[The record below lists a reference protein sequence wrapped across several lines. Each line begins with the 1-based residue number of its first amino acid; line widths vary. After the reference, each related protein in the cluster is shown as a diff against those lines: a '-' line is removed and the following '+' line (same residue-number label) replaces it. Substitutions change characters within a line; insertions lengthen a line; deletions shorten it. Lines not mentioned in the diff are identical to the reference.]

1 MKKITIFICSK
12 INADSIPEPMKKFIS
27 LPAMVCILILIGS
40 VSLQAQ
46 INPYLQTPTPVSVY
60 ISWHSIDTAFTKVR
74 YGLSG
79 TNLDQVKTG
88 SFQNI
93 SGKYWH
99 TVKLAGLTPD
109 TRYYYRC
116 ISGTDSSAVYPFRS
130 EPLPG
135 TAGRHIRFVIFGD
148 SRYNDTI
155 PSILGQL
162 CLNVQ
167 QTLQTKYGTVW
178 FDSVNLVMHTGD
190 IVWTGR
196 DIDRFQTEYF
206 NKIANL
212 SCSLPFMVAIGNHE
226 HESAFYFDYMK
237 YEDFTDSAVARTAYN
252 ERFYSFEIAGCK
264 FVVLNSNEKIIGA
277 PIQKTWLNKV
287 LTESDADPGIN
298 LVFTFA
304 HHPWH
309 TEIWTEGNN
318 DSVDIVFYREFVKF
332 YKMVQYS
339 YGHAHDFEKGAIVD
353 TNSQNTVMHDFRT
366 VLAGGGGAE
375 LTRYFSG
382 SVDYPEIQE
391 TVDDYNYVIM
401 DINVDDK
408 SYVAETYTMGKP
420 EHPLHQ
426 VLATWHFRMNQPAP
440 LKPVANQVTSTNPI
454 ILSASPMAGSDSC
467 MSSWFEVTA
476 TQGNYGN
483 PVLKKLR
490 DREDIFENTGSPD
503 FFPINKNA
511 GIVLDSLVVPD
522 SILTHNTPYWYRV
535 KYRDDNL
542 KWSPWSDEVAFLYTG
557 ISTINFSSADFNLSQ
572 NSPNP
577 FSASTVI
584 RYQLKRNAF
593 VTVKVYN
600 QLGIEIANP
609 VNEEKQPGDYTVRFS
624 VNNEIYPPGI
634 YFVQM
639 RCDGFIQTRKMVVTE

>member
-1 MKKITIFICSK
+1 MKTFLITG
-12 INADSIPEPMKKFIS
+12 
-27 LPAMVCILILIGS
+27 ILILVQLGNTC
-40 VSLQAQ
+40 LQAQ
-46 INPYLQTPTPVSVY
+46 VNPYLQTPTPASVY
-60 ISWHSIDTAFTKVR
+60 ISWHSNDTTFTKVR

-79 TNLDQVKTG
+79 SNLDQVKTG
-88 SFQNI
+88 SCQNI
-93 SGKYWH
+93 SGKHWH
-99 TVKLAGLTPD
+99 TVKLSGLTPD

-155 PSILGQL
+155 ESILGQL
-162 CLNVQ
+162 CQNVQ
-167 QTLQTKYGTVW
+167 QTLQTKYGTTW
-178 FDSVNLVMHTGD
+178 YDSVNLVMHTGD

-196 DIDRFQTEYF
+196 DILRFQTEYF
-206 NKIANL
+206 TKIANL

-237 YEDFTDSAVARTAYN
+237 YEDFTDSAVALTPYN

-277 PIQKTWLNKV
+277 PTQKTWLNKV
-287 LTESDADPGIN
+287 LTESDADPAIN

-318 DSVDIVFYREFVKF
+318 DSVDISFYREFVKF

-339 YGHAHDFEKGAIVD
+339 YGHAHDFEMGAIVD
-353 TNSQNTVMHDFRT
+353 TNSGNTVPHDFRT

-382 SVDYPEIQE
+382 SHDYPEIQE
-391 TVDDYNYVIM
+391 TVDDYNYVII

-426 VLATWHFRMNQPAP
+426 VLANWHFRMNQAAP
-440 LKPVANQVTSTNPI
+440 QKPVANQVTSTSPVV
-454 ILSASPMAGSDSC
+454 LSATPMIGADSC
-467 MSSWFEVTA
+467 MSSWFEVTY
-476 TQGNYGN
+476 TQGNYGK
-483 PVLKKLR
+483 PVLSKLR
-490 DREDIFENTGSPD
+490 DRQDIFENTGSPN

-511 GIVLDSLVVPD
+511 GIVLTSLEVPD
-522 SILTHNTPYWYRV
+522 SILTAGTNYWYRI

-542 KWSPWSDEVAFLYTG
+542 KWSPWSDEVVFHYVG
-557 ISTINFSSADFNLSQ
+557 INDLNFSSDDFNLSQ

-584 RYQLKRNAF
+584 GYQLRTRAF
-593 VTVKVYN
+593 VTIKVLN
-600 QLGIEIANP
+600 AFGSEIASL
-609 VNEEKQPGDYTVRFS
+609 VNEEKQPGEYTEHFTLNHDR
-624 VNNEIYPPGI
+624 YPSGVYI
-634 YFVQM
+634 VQM
-639 RCDGFIQTRKMVVTE
+639 KCDSFIQTRKMVIKY

>member
-1 MKKITIFICSK
+1 MRTFLITELFLL
-12 INADSIPEPMKKFIS
+12 S
-27 LPAMVCILILIGS
+27 LVGTID
-40 VSLQAQ
+40 LQAQ
-46 INPYLQTPTPVSVY
+46 VNPYLQTPTPTSIY
-60 ISWHSIDTAFTKVR
+60 ICWHSNDTSFTKVR
-74 YGLSG
+74 YGLALTSL
-79 TNLDQVKTG
+79 NQVQTG

-93 SGKYWH
+93 GGKHWH
-99 TVKLAGLTPD
+99 TVKLTGLTPD

-116 ISGTDSSAVYPFRS
+116 ISGSDSSEVYPFRS

-155 PSILGQL
+155 PSNLGEL
-162 CLNVQ
+162 CQNVQ
-167 QTLQTKYGTVW
+167 QTLQTKYGTTW
-178 FDSVNLVMHTGD
+178 YDSVNLVMHTGD

-196 DIDRFQTEYF
+196 DIARFQTEYF
-206 NKIANL
+206 TKIANL

-237 YEDFTDSAVARTAYN
+237 YEDFTDSAVAATPYN

-277 PIQKTWLNKV
+277 PTQKTWLNKV
-287 LTESDADPGIN
+287 LTESDADPGTN

-318 DSVDIVFYREFVKF
+318 DSVDISFYREFVKF

-339 YGHAHDFEKGAIVD
+339 YGHAHDFERGAIID

-408 SYVAETYTMGKP
+408 SYVAEAHTLGKP
-420 EHPLHQ
+420 EHPLNQ
-426 VLATWHFRMNQPAP
+426 TLATWHFRMNQPAP
-440 LKPVANQVTSTNPI
+440 GKPVASLVNTANPVV
-454 ILSASPMAGSDSC
+454 LSATTMTGADSC
-467 MSSWFEVTA
+467 MSSRFQITA
-476 TQGNYGN
+476 TQGSYTTT
-483 PVLKKLR
+483 VLDKIR

-503 FFPINKNA
+503 FIPINQNA
-511 GIVLDSLVVPD
+511 GIDLTKLEVPASVFVLG
-522 SILTHNTPYWYRV
+522 THYWYRAR
-535 KYRDDNL
+535 YRDDNL
-542 KWSPWSDEVAFLYTG
+542 KWSPWSDEVGFLFTG
-557 ISTINFSSADFNLSQ
+557 INNVNFNSEDFNLSQ
-572 NSPNP
+572 NAPNP
-577 FSASTVI
+577 FNSSTVI
-584 RYQLKRNAF
+584 GYQLKTRAF
-593 VTVKVYN
+593 VTIKVFD
-600 QLGIEIANP
+600 QLGIEVASL
-609 VNEEKQPGDYTVRFS
+609 VNEEKQPGNYTVIFPATPLHQS
-624 VNNEIYPPGI
+624 SGI

-639 RCDGFIQTRKMVVTE
+639 KCDNFVQTRKMVISEVSFQEIR

>member
-1 MKKITIFICSK
+1 MRTFLITGII
-12 INADSIPEPMKKFIS
+12 
-27 LPAMVCILILIGS
+27 ILLQFGNS
-40 VSLQAQ
+40 DLRAQVS
-46 INPYLQTPTPVSVY
+46 PYLQTPTPTSIY
-60 ISWHSIDTAFTKVR
+60 ISWHSNDTSFTKVR
-74 YGLSG
+74 YGLSLTSLNQIQAG
-79 TNLDQVKTG
+79 T
-88 SFQNI
+88 FQNI
-93 SGKYWH
+93 SGKHWH
-99 TVKLAGLTPD
+99 TVKLTGLTPD

-116 ISGTDSSAVYPFRS
+116 ISGTDSSSVYPFRS
-130 EPLPG
+130 QPLPG

-155 PSILGQL
+155 ESILGQL
-162 CLNVQ
+162 CQNVQ
-167 QTLQTKYGTVW
+167 VTLQSKYGTAW
-178 FDSVNLVMHTGD
+178 YDSVNLVMHTGD

-196 DIDRFQTEYF
+196 DINRFQTEYF

-252 ERFYSFEIAGCK
+252 ERFYSFDIAGCK

-277 PIQKTWLNKV
+277 PTQKTWLNKV
-287 LTESDADPGIN
+287 LTESDANPGTN
-298 LVFTFA
+298 LVFAFA

-318 DSVDIVFYREFVKF
+318 DSVDISFYREFVKF

-353 TNSQNTVMHDFRT
+353 TITGNTVPHDFHT

-408 SYVAETYTMGKP
+408 SYAAEVYTMGKP

-426 VLATWHFRMNQPAP
+426 LLHTWHFRMNQAP
-440 LKPVANQVTSTNPI
+440 PQKPTANPVTSAKPVV
-454 ILSASPMAGSDSC
+454 LSASPMAGVDSC
-467 MSSWFEVTA
+467 MSSWFEITGK
-476 TQGNYGN
+476 QGNYSS
-483 PVLKKLR
+483 PVLNKLR
-490 DREDIFENTGSPD
+490 DREDIFENTGSPN

-511 GIVLDSLVVPD
+511 GIDLTSLEVHD
-522 SILTHNTPYWYRV
+522 SILTPGTTYWYRV

-542 KWSPWSDEVAFLYTG
+542 KWSPWSDEVVFHYVG
-557 ISTINFSSADFNLSQ
+557 INYLNFPSDDFNLSQ
-572 NSPNP
+572 NAPNP
-577 FSASTVI
+577 FSVSTVI
-584 RYQLKRNAF
+584 GYQLRTRAI
-593 VTVKVYN
+593 VTIKVIN
-600 QLGIEIANP
+600 QFGIEIASLL
-609 VNEEKQPGDYTVRFS
+609 NEEKQPGDYTLHFT
-624 VNNEIYPPGI
+624 VNHDRYPSGVYI
-634 YFVQM
+634 VQM
-639 RCDGFIQTRKMVVTE
+639 KCDSFIQTRKMVIRD